1 MEILNIEVHEPV
13 IVTPKFDIISPDGFS
28 IHREDIYYS
37 IDEAKIAFNKWKDG
51 YVKQGYYSSVK
62 YGRIPLCD
70 LEDYCELV
78 EVK

>member
-13 IVTPKFDIISPDGFS
+13 IVTPKFDIISPDGFA
-28 IHREDIYYS
+28 IHREDFYNS
-37 IDEAKIAFNKWKDG
+37 KEEAKIAFEKWRDNYKI
-51 YVKQGYYSSVK
+51 QGYYSSVK

-78 EVK
+78 EVN